1 MKTIPILESE
11 REQESLPSPDGRY
24 AWLGPG
30 FLLTLSALAA
40 ASVTLA
46 CPPARAQVLHSKE
59 SALRLAFPSADHV
72 QPRTFFL
79 TEEQKTA
86 VERRAGGSIDSRMIT
101 CYVGTHG
108 TDLLGYAFFE
118 THVVRTL
125 PATFMVVLDPSGRI
139 RAVHI
144 LAFHE
149 PSDYLPP
156 ERWLRQFAGR
166 HLGRTLAVGQDIVGI
181 AGSSLS
187 SQAVTA
193 GVRRVLALYEL
204 LLRRPE

>member
-1 MKTIPILESE
+1 MFGHTIPKLATA
-11 REQESLPSPDGRY
+11 LC
-24 AWLGPG
+24 A
-30 FLLTLSALAA
+30 SALAL
-40 ASVTLA
+40 ASA
-46 CPPARAQVLHSKE
+46 SAHADVLHSKE
-59 SALRLAFPSADHV
+59 SALRLAFPSAERV

-86 VERRAGGSIDSRMIT
+86 IERRAGSSIDSRMIT
-101 CYVGTHG
+101 VYTGTNHG
-108 TDLLGYAFFE
+108 EVQGYAFFE
-118 THVVRTL
+118 THLVRTL
-125 PATFMVVLDPSGRI
+125 PATFMVVLDPSGRV

-149 PSDYLPP
+149 PSDYLPSA
-156 ERWLRQFAGR
+156 RWLRQFSGKP
-166 HLGRTLAVGQDIVGI
+166 LGRSLAVGQDIVGI

-204 LLRRPE
+204 LLRRPPQ